1 MLPYEVLEQL
11 ARDRCQQ
18 RQAQAQAERL
28 VRPARAPRRR
38 LTLQPALVLLARAR
52 RQAARA

>member
-1 MLPYEVLEQL
+1 MLPYDVLEQL

-28 VRPARAPRRR
+28 VLAARVPPRRR
-38 LTLQPALVLLARAR
+38 PLQPALVLLARAR

>member
-1 MLPYEVLEQL
+1 VFHYDVLEQL

-18 RQAQAQAERL
+18 RLAQAQAERL
-28 VRPARAPRRR
+28 VLPQRTPGRR
-38 LTLQPALVLLARAR
+38 LSPTTLTLIGRIR

>member
-1 MLPYEVLEQL
+1 MFPYEVLEQL

-28 VRPARAPRRR
+28 LRSARAPRRR